1 MTNPPRL
8 EVLRTLADGSL
19 RVRCTPN
26 SAAPAFE
33 FWAPTR
39 GNLNGF
45 TDWCDGPDALI
56 AAGLARRV
64 FHRGLYSHIDY
75 VATPALA
82 IALQVAR

>member
-8 EVLRTLADGSL
+8 EVLATLNDGSL

-33 FWAPTR
+33 FWAPVR
-39 GNLNGF
+39 GSLNGF
-45 TDWCDGPDALI
+45 TNWIEGPETLI
-56 AAGLARRV
+56 AAGLATRK
-64 FHRGLYSHIDY
+64 FLRGYSHIDY

-82 IALQVAR
+82 IALQAVRA